1 MFVGMVTRYATSPE
15 TVLTQMV
22 IVTPLTLVPE
32 AHERLP
38 MAALTLDRVEHWKCG
53 MELDGFFVLVLEN
66 YCKGIK
72 YALLYKFSQW
82 TISNEAEKTRNTN
95 DN

>member
-1 MFVGMVTRYATSPE
+1 MKYWLPIVKNFITYPGRIFFDVMFVGMVTRYATSPE

-38 MAALTLDRVEHWKCG
+38 VATLTLDRMEHWKC
-53 MELDGFFVLVLEN
+53 VLQFDSV
-66 YCKGIK
+66 
-72 YALLYKFSQW
+72 FH
-82 TISNEAEKTRNTN
+82 ISF
-95 DN
+95 